1 MTDIL
6 FTNDDGYKAIGFY
19 PLLRELSKK
28 FNVVAVAPDTKKSW
42 FGKSISKYT
51 DPEVKKVNLEEFE
64 VYAVS
69 GTPADCVQIGLY
81 DLCPDRP
88 RLVVSGINI
97 GLNAGH
103 GRLLSSGTAGAGI
116 EAAIDGVKALA
127 SSLHLTQEHDATID
141 YFNRD
146 FYYVYENAAKITAK
160 LVEIALNHTL
170 SEDIDLISVN
180 IPFEAT
186 LSTGF
191 EITSVARDKYGKL
204 FERNGNKFKLVD
216 TPVNT
221 KGFPAGTDMNALE
234 TGKISITP
242 ISLDLTSE
250 KSKSL
255 LSEQIAKNWQTGT

>member
-19 PLLRELSKK
+19 PLLKELSKK
-28 FNVVAVAPDTKKSW
+28 FNVIAVAPDSKKSW
-42 FGKSISKYT
+42 YGKSISKYVE
-51 DPEVKKVNLEEFE
+51 PELQKVQLEEFE

-81 DLCPDRP
+81 DLCPNRP
-88 RLVVSGINI
+88 KLVVSGINI

-116 EAAIDGVKALA
+116 EAAIDGVKAIA
-127 SSLHLTQEHDATID
+127 SSLHLTEEHDKTID

-160 LVEIALNHTL
+160 LVEIALNTDL
-170 SEDIDLISVN
+170 KDDIDLISVN
-180 IPFEAT
+180 IPFEAS
-186 LSTGF
+186 LSTDF
-191 EITSVARDKYGKL
+191 EVTSVARDKYGKL
-204 FERNGNKFKLVD
+204 FVRHGDKFKHVD
-216 TPVNT
+216 SPVST
-221 KGFPAGTDMNALE
+221 KGFPLGTDMHALE
-234 TGKISITP
+234 NGLISITP

-250 KSKSL
+250 KSKSFL
-255 LSEQIAKNWQTGT
+255 HEAIEKSW